1 MCMSVSGYIVYLQ
14 VYILMSVSEYVC
26 LQVYTCMNV
35 CRCVYLQVYMCMS
48 VSGYDVYLEVY
59 RRMNVSGYVCFQVYL
74 CSVCI
79 DLSVFAEAHVCAWVC
94 TDVCRFIGTHVYSV
108 NDVCVCSRIYLWVCM
123 GVHAF
128 AQRSEI
134 TFSVCPSLPAWNLP
148 RRWVWQGRKNKR
160 SVRLPLSIRLQ
171 ECATMPGF
179 GCGF

>member
-1 MCMSVSGYIVYLQ
+1 MHKHVHEYVCLQVNIYISVQRCVSLHMCMSVSGYIVYLQ

-79 DLSVFAEAHVCAWVC
+79 DLSVFAEAHVCA
-94 TDVCRFIGTHVYSV
+94 
-108 NDVCVCSRIYLWVCM
+108 
-123 GVHAF
+123 
-128 AQRSEI
+128 
-134 TFSVCPSLPAWNLP
+134 
-148 RRWVWQGRKNKR
+148 
-160 SVRLPLSIRLQ
+160 
-171 ECATMPGF
+171 
-179 GCGF
+179 